1 MEDKIL
7 INDIVSQCLK
17 YFEDNCYTKC
27 RIARYK
33 EYWRK
38 GIIPFLQEHGSEFL
52 TDNLAQAYLETCT
65 HDGSVRHQEREMMRS
80 VQVLVE
86 LWHIGKI
93 SRRYYTP
100 AKHELTGQIGRAM
113 EKFMAHL
120 RNLRRGKSTLASY
133 QLYLHDF
140 LYFLQNNNVMQL
152 SEISEWHVVRYAKAQ
167 KESRVNKVSALRM
180 LFKYWKSMGAIGYDL
195 EETFAGAAIKRHER
209 TPSFYSTEEVWQ
221 IEDSIDRR
229 NAVGKR
235 DYAFF
240 MLASRLGLRASDIAL
255 IEFSNI
261 DWEHS
266 TIHIIQDKTKV
277 PIELPLL
284 AEVGNAIIDYLR
296 HGRRKSGLS
305 RVFLSARAPFRPMS
319 GSNVSSAIGRL
330 ILNSGVDTTGRHHGP
345 HAMRHSLA
353 ATLLENGTSIPV
365 ISETLGHKST
375 ETTMVYLKIDLTSLQ
390 KCALPVPSVPDSF
403 YMQKGGVFYE

>member
-1 MEDKIL
+1 M
-7 INDIVSQCLK
+7 
-17 YFEDNCYTKC
+17 
-27 RIARYK
+27 
-33 EYWRK
+33 
-38 GIIPFLQEHGSEFL
+38 
-52 TDNLAQAYLETCT
+52 
-65 HDGSVRHQEREMMRS
+65 
-80 VQVLVE
+80 
-86 LWHIGKI
+86 
-93 SRRYYTP
+93 
-100 AKHELTGQIGRAM
+100 
-113 EKFMAHL
+113 
-120 RNLRRGKSTLASY
+120 
-133 QLYLHDF
+133 
-140 LYFLQNNNVMQL
+140 
-152 SEISEWHVVRYAKAQ
+152 RYAKAQ

-235 DYAFF
+235 DYALF